1 MTIETAVPRPLSVC
15 LDFSPSHGG
24 VYRAAVDLAQAVH
37 SPILS
42 FSDGTGSLPP
52 ESLPVPLSLVDVRKA
67 SLWHRHISLSS
78 KAVAS
83 AEQAA
88 GRPKAIFCHSL
99 FRSHNAWVR
108 SFSKKRGIPY
118 LALPH
123 GSLDPWV
130 FSRRR
135 VARVAWMKA
144 VGEPYLRNASA
155 IVYATH
161 AEQMK
166 AESVLGFKP
175 RSAVIPWPVDAP
187 FTAPSEALREDARG
201 RLGLPKDGRL
211 LVYLGRYHS
220 MKRPI
225 ETVQLFLRAK
235 RDDCIL
241 IMAGFDGDLTAD
253 QLRQQFSAAIPR
265 SLRIMGPVFGEDR
278 RDLLMVADCFVS
290 WSHRENFCYA
300 AAEAL
305 AAACPVILSVG
316 NDLSGEL
323 RNYDCG
329 WFLSDDD
336 PNALTNA
343 FRQCSEAPYARLR
356 QMGEAGRN
364 AATDK
369 LSRPQFAQS
378 LQSLLTTL

>member
-1 MTIETAVPRPLSVC
+1 MIVFADSLPLSVC

-24 VYRAAVDLAQAVH
+24 VYRAAVDFAQAVQ

-67 SLWHRHISLSS
+67 SVWHRHISLSS
-78 KAVAS
+78 SAVTS

-99 FRSHNAWVR
+99 FRSHNAWVQ
-108 SFSKKRGIPY
+108 SFSKKRSIPY
-118 LALPH
+118 LAIPH

-135 VARVAWMKA
+135 LARAAWMKA

-161 AEQMK
+161 SEQMK

-175 RSAVIPWPVDAP
+175 RSAVIPWPVDVP
-187 FTAPSEALREDARG
+187 STAPSEAMRKAARD
-201 RLGLPKDGRL
+201 RLGLPNDTRL
-211 LVYLGRYHS
+211 MVYLGRYHS

-241 IMAGFDGDLTAD
+241 IMAGFDGDLTAA
-253 QLRQQFSAAIPR
+253 QLRQQFSAVIPR

-278 RDLLMVADCFVS
+278 RDLLTAADCFVS

-305 AAACPVILSVG
+305 AASCPVILSVG

-336 PNALTNA
+336 QGSLNKA
-343 FRQCSEAPYARLR
+343 FTAFATASEFSLR
-356 QMGEAGRN
+356 TMGESGRRFVE
-364 AATDK
+364 TQ
-369 LSRPQFAQS
+369 LSRKTFAAAVQS
-378 LQSLLTTL
+378 LE

>member
-1 MTIETAVPRPLSVC
+1 MIVFADSLPLSVC

-24 VYRAAVDLAQAVH
+24 VYRAAVDLAQAVQ

-67 SLWHRHISLSS
+67 SVWHRHISLSS
-78 KAVAS
+78 SAVTS

-99 FRSHNAWVR
+99 
-108 SFSKKRGIPY
+108 
-118 LALPH
+118 
-123 GSLDPWV
+123 
-130 FSRRR
+130 
-135 VARVAWMKA
+135 M
-144 VGEPYLRNASA
+144 
-155 IVYATH
+155 
-161 AEQMK
+161 
-166 AESVLGFKP
+166 
-175 RSAVIPWPVDAP
+175 
-187 FTAPSEALREDARG
+187 
-201 RLGLPKDGRL
+201 
-211 LVYLGRYHS
+211 VYLGRYHS

-225 ETVQLFLRAK
+225 ETFQLFLRAK

-241 IMAGFDGDLTAD
+241 IMAGFDGDLTAA
-253 QLRQQFSAAIPR
+253 QLRQQFSAVIPR

-278 RDLLMVADCFVS
+278 RDLLTAADCFVS

-305 AAACPVILSVG
+305 AASCPVILSVG

-336 PNALTNA
+336 QGSLNKA
-343 FRQCSEAPYARLR
+343 FTAFATASEFSLR
-356 QMGEAGRN
+356 TMGESGRRFVE
-364 AATDK
+364 TQ
-369 LSRPQFAQS
+369 LSRKTFAAAVQS
-378 LQSLLTTL
+378 LE